1 MYEELDQSIAHR
13 IIASV
18 GSAGVPPEYGFQ
30 YFTVGLDDIIDVI
43 DKEYLKL
50 LIKGGGSSF
59 KVIIGGYGSGKT
71 HLLYTI
77 RELAWKNNF
86 ATSYVTLTP
95 EETPFHKLEL
105 VFGAIVNNLQPPLTG
120 PEILSGSERGIENFL
135 IRWFN
140 TIVDRYR
147 TLGLEEYE
155 LNDVLEEYVK
165 SNIKGYES
173 TSFTNAIR
181 QSFLSLLN
189 DNYEDFETILTWLK
203 GESYNR
209 RDHSKYGILQK
220 IDKTT
225 AFPRLRSLGNWI
237 RSIGYSGLVILFDEA
252 EQTPSF
258 SSRQISL
265 HLNNLRQLIDACQS
279 TSFQG
284 FMIFY
289 AIPDEDFLQRRGFV
303 YEALKQ
309 RLATYFNAMNPSGVK
324 LNLEELFGDRPEQIK
339 QLLFSIGNK
348 LSMIYSIAYDVE
360 FDSGKLE
367 NAINLI
373 VEKAFEQRFIEVGI
387 LRTFVQ
393 KVIEAFHY
401 LRNEPNLPFTEET
414 ADQIIK
420 G

>member
-1 MYEELDQSIAHR
+1 MYEQLDQTIAHR
-13 IIASV
+13 IISSV

-30 YFTVGLDDIIDVI
+30 YFTVGLDEIIDVI
-43 DKEYLKL
+43 DKEYLQL
-50 LIKGGGSSF
+50 LVKGGGASF
-59 KVIIGGYGSGKT
+59 KMIVGGYGSGKT

-95 EETPFHKLEL
+95 EEAPFHKLEL
-105 VFGAIVNNLQPPLTG
+105 VYRAIVNNLQPPLTG
-120 PEILSGSERGIENFL
+120 QEVLSGSERGIESFL

-140 TIVDRYR
+140 TIVERYR
-147 TLGLEEYE
+147 TLGLKEHE
-155 LNDVLEEYVK
+155 LKDVLEEYVK
-165 SNIKGYES
+165 GNIKGYES
-173 TSFTNAIR
+173 ISFMNAIR

-189 DNYEDFETILTWLK
+189 DNTKDFEKILVWLK

-225 AFPRLRSLGNWI
+225 AFPRIRSLGQWI

-252 EQTPSF
+252 EETPSF
-258 SSRQISL
+258 SGRQISL
-265 HLNNLRQLIDACQS
+265 HLNNLRQVIDACQN

-289 AIPDEDFLQRRGFV
+289 TIPDEDFLQRRGYV
-303 YEALKQ
+303 YNALKQ
-309 RLATYFNAMNPSGVK
+309 RLATYFTTMNPSGVK
-324 LNLEELFGDRPEQIK
+324 FNLEELYGDDPKQIK
-339 QLLFSIGNK
+339 ALLFSLGNK
-348 LSMIYSIAYDVE
+348 LSRIYSIAYSME
-360 FDSGKLE
+360 FDFMKLQD
-367 NAINLI
+367 AINLI
-373 VEKAFEQRFIEVGI
+373 AEKTFEQGFFEIGYM
-387 LRTFVQ
+387 RTFVQ

-401 LRNEPNLPFTEET
+401 LRNTPNLPFTEET
-414 ADQIIK
+414 ADKIIK